1 MRRKKG
7 KRAEGERERRER
19 GKRKKKKRRNA
30 AETPSVGEK
39 KRIGNYPW
47 IVRKCSK
54 GSTGRTSE
62 PSGKWTM
69 EIVGEA
75 AMARRLYKGPQS
87 KISRSLCFFH
97 DRASLFQSE
106 KKYIYI
112 YTRHLDQIFPVFAS
126 PSPLSTPCLRQPFE
140 INFLP
145 AINVI
150 RYNVT
155 DRSWLRSETEVT
167 PMDSFRLE
175 LDYYSSKIHV

>member
-1 MRRKKG
+1 MT
-7 KRAEGERERRER
+7 R
-19 GKRKKKKRRNA
+19 GKGEEKEKEKRNA

-97 DRASLFQSE
+97 ESRDRAPLFQSE
-106 KKYIYI
+106 EKYIPDCVAP
-112 YTRHLDQIFPVFAS
+112 RSNFP
-126 PSPLSTPCLRQPFE
+126 PRPPLCLRQPFE
-140 INFLP
+140 ITFPRLTSSW
-145 AINVI
+145 
-150 RYNVT
+150 YTSQT
-155 DRSWLRSETEVT
+155 DRGDRDKTKVTLLLRWIRFDEN
-167 PMDSFRLE
+167 
-175 LDYYSSKIHV
+175 